1 MTILRRT
8 MHMSTFKSL
17 LLAGTIALAPLGAQ
31 AMASPKE
38 SAKEAP
44 SAEIVEPTII
54 ASPEGSV
61 DITTD
66 ADSEA
71 TAAES
76 KAKMQREMD
85 EAVAMVEKIFDTSDL
100 PAIEPARLTLAEQT
114 TRALVAPGS
123 LERMIDNLYGKMF
136 SRFMKEF
143 DGTSD
148 LMISIKTGVES
159 DEIAKLDEKSKAA
172 IADMFDPHR
181 KDREDQI
188 TKIIKPLISEA
199 LADVERPM
207 QGGLAK
213 AYARKF
219 SAGQLTDLNGFL
231 ATPTGKAYAQEWMA
245 LQADPEVMLAVVKA
259 MPPLVNKFIDR
270 APTIEADMKDL
281 PQDRALADLS
291 EAELKKLAKLMKVK
305 VKVLKDHR
313 DLWSDTA
320 AEDAVA
326 VEAATDVDY
335 ATTAV
340 DAAADAAVAATDVTT
355 DYEADAIAAAKAAAD
370 AAGADNPAYDRSNW
384 SAADLKRVEELEVA
398 SDNASLAAQEAAEEA
413 IENARKKLPE

>member
-1 MTILRRT
+1 MTLLRKT
-8 MHMSTFKSL
+8 MYMSTFKTM
-17 LLAGTIALAPLGAQ
+17 LLAGTIALAPLGTQ

-38 SAKEAP
+38 AAKEAP
-44 SAEIVEPTII
+44 SAELVTVEVAAPTED
-54 ASPEGSV
+54 PVE
-61 DITTD
+61 TE

-71 TAAES
+71 TAAEA

-85 EAVAMVEKIFDTSDL
+85 EAVAMVEKIFDVSSL
-100 PAIEPARLTLAEQT
+100 PPIEPARLTLAEQT
-114 TRALVAPGS
+114 TTALVAPGS
-123 LERMIDNLYGKMF
+123 LERMIDNLYGKLF

-188 TKIIKPLISEA
+188 TKVIKPLISEV

-219 SAGQLTDLNGFL
+219 SGPQLTDLNTFL
-231 ATPTGKAYAQEWMA
+231 ATPTGKLYAQEWMA

-270 APTIEADMKDL
+270 APSIEADMKDL

-313 DLWSDTA
+313 DLWS
-320 AEDAVA
+320 EDATA

-340 DAAADAAVAATDVTT
+340 DAAADAA
-355 DYEADAIAAAKAAAD
+355 EAAAD
-370 AAGADNPAYDRSNW
+370 AAVEDPAHDRSNW
-384 SAADLKRVEELEVA
+384 SDADRTRVEELEAAVYEA
-398 SDNASLAAQEAAEEA
+398 EQAAIANA
-413 IENARKKLPE
+413 NAKNPSSE

>member
-8 MHMSTFKSL
+8 MYMSTFKSL

-31 AMASPKE
+31 AMANPKE
-38 SAKEAP
+38 AAKEAP
-44 SAEIVEPTII
+44 SAEIVGPAIV

-66 ADSEA
+66 ADSET

-85 EAVAMVEKIFDTSDL
+85 EAVAMIEKIFDTSDL

-114 TRALVAPGS
+114 TTALVAPGS

-159 DEIAKLDEKSKAA
+159 DEIEKLDDKSKEA

-188 TKIIKPLISEA
+188 TRIIKPLISEA

-219 SAGQLTDLNGFL
+219 SAGQLTDLNSFL
-231 ATPTGKAYAQEWMA
+231 ATPTGKAYANDWMA

-281 PQDRALADLS
+281 PKDRELGDLN
-291 EAELKKLAKLMKVK
+291 EAELKKLARLMKVK

-313 DLWSDTA
+313 DQWNETA
-320 AEDAVA
+320 AEDTVA
-326 VEAATDVDY
+326 VEVATDAVDAAADVDY

-340 DAAADAAVAATDVTT
+340 DAAADAA
-355 DYEADAIAAAKAAAD
+355 EAAAD
-370 AAGADNPAYDRSNW
+370 AAVAAVEDPAHDRSNW
-384 SAADLKRVEELEVA
+384 SDTDRTRVEELEAAVYEA
-398 SDNASLAAQEAAEEA
+398 EQAAIANASAKNPSSE
-413 IENARKKLPE
+413 

>member
-1 MTILRRT
+1 MIISRRT

-17 LLAGTIALAPLGAQ
+17 LLAGTIALAPLGTQ
-31 AMASPKE
+31 AMANPKE

-44 SAEIVEPTII
+44 SAELVTAEIAAPAEDAVET
-54 ASPEGSV
+54 E
-61 DITTD
+61 

-71 TAAES
+71 TAAEA

-100 PAIEPARLTLAEQT
+100 PPIEPARLTLAEQT
-114 TRALVAPGS
+114 TSALVPSGS

-188 TKIIKPLISEA
+188 TRIIKPLISEV

-219 SAGQLTDLNGFL
+219 SAGQLTDLNSFL
-231 ATPTGKAYAQEWMA
+231 ATPTGKAYANEWMA

-313 DLWSDTA
+313 DLWN
-320 AEDAVA
+320 EDAVA
-326 VEAATDVDY
+326 AEAATDVAEAATDVDY

-340 DAAADAAVAATDVTT
+340 DAAADAA
-355 DYEADAIAAAKAAAD
+355 EAAAD
-370 AAGADNPAYDRSNW
+370 AAVAAVEDPAHDRSNW
-384 SAADLKRVEELEVA
+384 SDADRTRVEELEAAVYEA
-398 SDNASLAAQEAAEEA
+398 EQAAIANASAKNPSSE
-413 IENARKKLPE
+413 

>member
-17 LLAGTIALAPLGAQ
+17 LLAGTIALTPLGST
-31 AMASPKE
+31 AMADPKE

-44 SAEIVEPTII
+44 IAEIVAPAIFEAP
-54 ASPEGSV
+54 AEDAVESE
-61 DITTD
+61 

-71 TAAES
+71 RAAEA

-114 TRALVAPGS
+114 TAALVAPGS

-159 DEIAKLDEKSKAA
+159 DEIAKLDEKSKEA

-219 SAGQLTDLNGFL
+219 SVGQLNDLNSFL
-231 ATPTGKAYAQEWMA
+231 ATPTGKAYSQEWMA

-281 PQDRALADLS
+281 PQDRALADLN

-320 AEDAVA
+320 TDAVA
-326 VEAATDVDY
+326 VEAATEAADAADDY
-335 ATTAV
+335 AYATAAA
-340 DAAADAAVAATDVTT
+340 DAAADAAVAAVD
-355 DYEADAIAAAKAAAD
+355 D
-370 AAGADNPAYDRSNW
+370 PAYDRSNW
-384 SAADLKRVEELEVA
+384 SDADRKRVDELEAA
-398 SDNASLAAQEAAEEA
+398 SSAATSAYLEAEAEAA
-413 IENARKKLPE
+413 NKARERLDKNPSE

>member
-1 MTILRRT
+1 MI
-8 MHMSTFKSL
+8 
-17 LLAGTIALAPLGAQ
+17 
-31 AMASPKE
+31 
-38 SAKEAP
+38 
-44 SAEIVEPTII
+44 
-54 ASPEGSV
+54 
-61 DITTD
+61 
-66 ADSEA
+66 
-71 TAAES
+71 
-76 KAKMQREMD
+76 
-85 EAVAMVEKIFDTSDL
+85 EKIFDTSDL

-114 TRALVAPGS
+114 TTALVAPGS

-159 DEIAKLDEKSKAA
+159 DEIEKLDDKSKEA

-188 TKIIKPLISEA
+188 TRIIKPLISEA

-219 SAGQLTDLNGFL
+219 SAGQLTDLNSFL
-231 ATPTGKAYAQEWMA
+231 ATPTGRAYANDWMA

-281 PQDRALADLS
+281 PKDRELGDLN
-291 EAELKKLAKLMKVK
+291 EAELKKLARLMKVK

-313 DLWSDTA
+313 DLWSETA
-320 AEDAVA
+320 AEDTVA
-326 VEAATDVDY
+326 VEVATD
-335 ATTAV
+335 AV
-340 DAAADAAVAATDVTT
+340 DAAADAA
-355 DYEADAIAAAKAAAD
+355 EAAAD
-370 AAGADNPAYDRSNW
+370 AAVAAVEDPAHDRSNW
-384 SAADLKRVEELEVA
+384 SDADRTRVEELEAAVYEA
-398 SDNASLAAQEAAEEA
+398 EQAAIANASAKNPSSE
-413 IENARKKLPE
+413 

>member
-44 SAEIVEPTII
+44 SAEIVEPTIV

-71 TAAES
+71 RAAEA

-114 TRALVAPGS
+114 TAALVAPGS

-136 SRFMKEF
+136 TRFMKEF

-159 DEIAKLDEKSKAA
+159 DEIAKLDEKSKEA

-188 TKIIKPLISEA
+188 TRIIKPLISEA

-219 SAGQLTDLNGFL
+219 SVGQLNDLNSFL
-231 ATPTGKAYAQEWMA
+231 ATPTGKAYSQEWMA

-281 PQDRALADLS
+281 PQDRALADLN

-313 DLWSDTA
+313 DLWS
-320 AEDAVA
+320 EDAVA
-326 VEAATDVDY
+326 TEAATDVAEAATDVDY
-335 ATTAV
+335 AATAV
-340 DAAADAAVAATDVTT
+340 DAAADAA
-355 DYEADAIAAAKAAAD
+355 EAAAD
-370 AAGADNPAYDRSNW
+370 AAVASPAYDRSNW
-384 SAADLKRVEELEVA
+384 SDADRTRVEELEAAVYEA
-398 SDNASLAAQEAAEEA
+398 EQAAIANASAKNPSSE
-413 IENARKKLPE
+413 

>member
-8 MHMSTFKSL
+8 MPMSTFKSL
-17 LLAGTIALAPLGAQ
+17 LLAGTIALAPFGAQ
-31 AMASPKE
+31 AMANPKE

-44 SAEIVEPTII
+44 SAELVTAEIAAPAEDPVET
-54 ASPEGSV
+54 E
-61 DITTD
+61 

-71 TAAES
+71 REAES
-76 KAKMQREMD
+76 RARMQREMD

-114 TRALVAPGS
+114 TTALVAPGS

-159 DEIAKLDEKSKAA
+159 EDIAKLDDKSKEA
-172 IADMFDPHR
+172 IADMFGPHR

-188 TKIIKPLISEA
+188 TKIIKPLISEV

-219 SAGQLTDLNGFL
+219 SAAQLTDLNGFL

-245 LQADPEVMLAVVKA
+245 LQADPEVMLSVVKA
-259 MPPLVNKFIDR
+259 VPPLVNKFIDR

-291 EAELKKLAKLMKVK
+291 EAELKKLARLMKVK

-313 DLWSDTA
+313 DLWSETA

-326 VEAATDVDY
+326 VEATDVADASADVDY
-335 ATTAV
+335 AAAA
-340 DAAADAAVAATDVTT
+340 DAAAAAADAAVATVED
-355 DYEADAIAAAKAAAD
+355 
-370 AAGADNPAYDRSNW
+370 PAYDRSNW
-384 SAADLKRVEELEVA
+384 SDADRTHVEELEAAA
-398 SDNASLAAQEAAEEA
+398 SAAEQEAIANAS
-413 IENARKKLPE
+413 ARSGKTPSSE